1 MSPVVVRVVTTDN
14 KRFRFACD
22 EPDMSPQQFAQTLL
36 REHARL
42 FGRGGA
48 SGATGAAERP
58 EVARLIDGH
67 SCQIVDTSM
76 RAVLEPSC
84 VIGLVLQSDVD
95 RLAAQEGVPAHEL
108 LDQLLVDRDKLCFFR
123 HRGMLRPV
131 PASKRP
137 AVSPPKEPSGTGS
150 PSAAPSMGRNEDS
163 AGKRKKGAV
172 DAPVADGWRRDPVPA
187 APGHGQPA
195 LVLDKAGS
203 RSEPEPASAK
213 KTRKTVSKGQD
224 TANAATETV
233 GTAAAAAAASAA
245 AEAESAASQ
254 LELMA
259 TGKTLFTASPAGA
272 GKAGGKDQGKEQ
284 TRKRRL
290 EAVSAEG
297 ADTTAPKM
305 DVAASSK
312 VEASAKNAAEKEEKQ
327 RVRKEKVARDKEEK
341 ERLRK
346 EKLEGAQRAKEE
358 KERLSKEKAARLQ
371 TGEEEQTKAAKD
383 GKKKQTDVDVGEKQ
397 QASAA
402 ATASTDSK
410 RLEQA
415 RQNALKAVQRKEEEL
430 KAKELALA
438 RQKDA
443 GEEVPQGEA
452 SAEAEAPEPMQ
463 EQSAEIG
470 QGDAQASSGQE
481 KGRKAAEELLVQAQ
495 RLRDEAGAAQAAAAE
510 AEQEVDA
517 SSSSSSSEEEEDMQ
531 EAGETGSD
539 AKDTASDDSDDAE
552 ESEVESTL
560 SEESEDA
567 EDAAAKLVRGLGF
580 ERSGLEVGLSLAGGG
595 LDVDLSDEREGLD
608 VEPVISEATTLPRS
622 RAKPQ
627 VVEVRVVSP
636 VESEDSADDD
646 DEQEEEATAA
656 VEKGGVEEQSDS
668 EEESEEED
676 TLLALK
682 KAQLTGGAG
691 GGVGWAEPAK
701 PSGTYRQN
709 GKASVPP
716 PPPQKLAPGANM
728 ARGKLGGREGGA
740 GKQAEKT
747 KGHQSFASKAVTK
760 DAVAMAFA
768 QLGEGGSETSAGSK
782 KRKR

>member
-22 EPDMSPQQFAQTLL
+22 EPDVSPQQFAQTLL

-42 FGRGGA
+42 FGQGGA

-95 RLAAQEGVPAHEL
+95 RLAAQEGVPPHEL

-131 PASKRP
+131 PASKRS

-150 PSAAPSMGRNEDS
+150 PSAAPSMGRSEDS

-172 DAPVADGWRRDPVPA
+172 DAPVADGWRRDPAPL

-195 LVLDKAGS
+195 VVLDKAGS

-213 KTRKTVSKGQD
+213 KTRKTVAKGQD
-224 TANAATETV
+224 TANAATEMV

-297 ADTTAPKM
+297 ADTTAPKGE
-305 DVAASSK
+305 VAASNK
-312 VEASAKNAAEKEEKQ
+312 TEASAKNAAEKEEKQ
-327 RVRKEKVARDKEEK
+327 RLRKEKAARDKEEK

-346 EKLEGAQRAKEE
+346 EKLEGAQRTKEE

-371 TGEEEQTKAAKD
+371 TGEEEQTKAAKG
-383 GKKKQTDVDVGEKQ
+383 GKTKQTEVDMGEKQ
-397 QASAA
+397 QVPAA

-415 RQNALKAVQRKEEEL
+415 RQN
-430 KAKELALA
+430 
-438 RQKDA
+438 KDA
-443 GEEVPQGEA
+443 GEEVPHGEA
-452 SAEAEAPEPMQ
+452 SAAAEAPEPMQ
-463 EQSAEIG
+463 EESVAIEK
-470 QGDAQASSGQE
+470 GDAQASSGQE
-481 KGRKAAEELLVQAQ
+481 QGRRAAEELLVQAQ
-495 RLRDEAGAAQAAAAE
+495 KLREEASAAQAAAAA

-517 SSSSSSSEEEEDMQ
+517 SSSSSSSEEEEDIQ

-539 AKDTASDDSDDAE
+539 AKDTASDNSDDAE
-552 ESEVESTL
+552 ESEEESTL

-567 EDAAAKLVRGLGF
+567 EDAAAKLVRGGLGV
-580 ERSGLEVGLSLAGGG
+580 ERSGLGVDLGLAGGD
-595 LDVDLSDEREGLD
+595 LDVDVIDQREGLD
-608 VEPVISEATTLPRS
+608 VEPVISEATTLPR
-622 RAKPQ
+622 RGKPQ
-627 VVEVRVVSP
+627 VVEVRAVSP

-656 VEKGGVEEQSDS
+656 MEKGGGEEESDS

-676 TLLALK
+676 ALLALK

-691 GGVGWAEPAK
+691 GRVGWAEPAK
-701 PSGTYRQN
+701 PSGTYKQI
-709 GKASVPP
+709 GKASVLP

-728 ARGKLGGREGGA
+728 ARGKAGGREGGA

-760 DAVAMAFA
+760 DGVAMAFA
-768 QLGEGGSETSAGSK
+768 RLGEGGSETSAGSK

>member
-42 FGRGGA
+42 FGQGGA

-95 RLAAQEGVPAHEL
+95 RLAAQEGVPPHEL

-195 LVLDKAGS
+195 LVLDKTGS
-203 RSEPEPASAK
+203 RSEPKPASAK
-213 KTRKTVSKGQD
+213 KTRKTVAKGQD
-224 TANAATETV
+224 TASAATETV
-233 GTAAAAAAASAA
+233 GTAAAAAAASVAA
-245 AEAESAASQ
+245 AAESAASQ

-327 RVRKEKVARDKEEK
+327 RLRKEKAARDKEEK

-346 EKLEGAQRAKEE
+346 EKLEGAQQTREE
-358 KERLSKEKAARLQ
+358 KQCLSKEKAARLQ
-371 TGEEEQTKAAKD
+371 TGEEERTKAAKD
-383 GKKKQTDVDVGEKQ
+383 GKKKQTDVDMGEKQ
-397 QASAA
+397 QVPAA

-430 KAKELALA
+430 EAKELALA
-438 RQKDA
+438 RQTDA
-443 GEEVPQGEA
+443 GEEVPQGKA
-452 SAEAEAPEPMQ
+452 SAEAGAPEPMQ
-463 EQSAEIG
+463 EESAAIG

-481 KGRKAAEELLVQAQ
+481 KGRRAAEELLVQAQ

-567 EDAAAKLVRGLGF
+567 A
-580 ERSGLEVGLSLAGGG
+580 SGLEVGLSLAGGG

-646 DEQEEEATAA
+646 DEQEEEATAP
-656 VEKGGVEEQSDS
+656 VEKGGVEEESDS

-682 KAQLTGGAG
+682 KAQLAGGAG
-691 GGVGWAEPAK
+691 GGVGWAETAK
-701 PSGTYRQN
+701 PSGTYKQN